1 MMLKERKMAGE
12 MEQTAIIVG
21 AGVFTDK
28 GLTREEGRSWDL
40 LIAADGG
47 LTSLQRIGL
56 EPDVIL
62 GDFDSLGY
70 VPGEEKEKKAD
81 LQERKEKEKSADRQD
96 GKKKEKDANPQ
107 KKTVPEICR
116 LPVEKDDTD
125 MAAACRL
132 AWDRGCRNIRIYGGS
147 GSRPD
152 HFLANLQLLAGYS
165 ALGGRITMI
174 TPACTVYA
182 VTDGTLSF
190 RAEEG
195 TTFSVFSHSDRSDGV
210 TIDGEVKYRIAG
222 RTLCN
227 TRALGVSNLMTGN
240 EACISVT
247 QGTLLVF
254 LYHTPVLPD

>member
-1 MMLKERKMAGE
+1 MLKERKMVGEAG
-12 MEQTAIIVG
+12 QTAIIVG
-21 AGVFTDK
+21 AGAFTDK
-28 GLTREEGRSWDL
+28 GLTGEEGGSWDL

-70 VPGEEKEKKAD
+70 IPVEE
-81 LQERKEKEKSADRQD
+81 R
-96 GKKKEKDANPQ
+96 EKDAYLH
-107 KKTVPEICR
+107 KKTTPEIVR

-247 QGTLLVF
+247 KGTLLVF
-254 LYHTPVLPD
+254 SYHTPVLPD

>member
-12 MEQTAIIVG
+12 AEQTAVIVG
-21 AGVFTDK
+21 AGAFTDK
-28 GLTREEGRSWDL
+28 GLTGEKGRTWDL
-40 LIAADGG
+40 LVAADGG

-56 EPDVIL
+56 VPDVIL

-70 VPGEEKEKKAD
+70 IPGKEREEDAD
-81 LQERKEKEKSADRQD
+81 
-96 GKKKEKDANPQ
+96 PH
-107 KKTVPEICR
+107 KKTTPEIVR

-165 ALGGRITMI
+165 ALGGTMTMV
-174 TPACTVYA
+174 TPVCTIYA
-182 VTDGTLSF
+182 VTDGMLSF

-195 TTFSVFSHSDRSDGV
+195 TTFSVFSYSDRSDGV
-210 TIDGEVKYRIAG
+210 TIGGEVKYRIADHSLG
-222 RTLCN
+222 N

-240 EACISVT
+240 EACISVAK
-247 QGTLLVF
+247 GTLLVF

>member
-12 MEQTAIIVG
+12 IEQTAVIVG
-21 AGVFTDK
+21 AGAFTDK
-28 GLTREEGRSWDL
+28 RLTGEKGRPWDL
-40 LIAADGG
+40 LVAADGG

-56 EPDVIL
+56 VPDVIL

-70 VPGEEKEKKAD
+70 IPGEEREEDAD
-81 LQERKEKEKSADRQD
+81 
-96 GKKKEKDANPQ
+96 PH
-107 KKTVPEICR
+107 KKTTPEIVR

-165 ALGGRITMI
+165 ALGGTMTMV
-174 TPACTVYA
+174 TPVCTIYA
-182 VTDGTLSF
+182 VTDGMLSF

-195 TTFSVFSHSDRSDGV
+195 TTFSVFSYSDRSDGV
-210 TIDGEVKYRIAG
+210 TIGGEVKYRIADRSLG
-222 RTLCN
+222 N

-240 EACISVT
+240 EACISVAK
-247 QGTLLVF
+247 GTLLVF

>member
-1 MMLKERKMAGE
+1 MSMCRGEKDTVRTAVRPGPDPAGE
-12 MEQTAIIVG
+12 TGRTAVIVG
-21 AGVFTDK
+21 AGTFTDK
-28 GLTREEGRSWDL
+28 GLTVEDGRSWDL

-47 LTSLQRIGL
+47 LTSLQRLGL
-56 EPDVIL
+56 VPDVIL

-70 VPGEEKEKKAD
+70 IPGEESEKGT
-81 LQERKEKEKSADRQD
+81 DRQ
-96 GKKKEKDANPQ
+96 KDEMPE
-107 KKTVPEICR
+107 TVR

-165 ALGGRITMI
+165 CLGGTVTMM
-174 TPACTVYA
+174 TPDCTVYA
-182 VTDGTLSF
+182 VTDGMLSF

-210 TIDGEVKYRIAG
+210 TIGGDVKYRIAD

-227 TRALGVSNLMTGN
+227 TRALGVSNLMTGK
-240 EACISVT
+240 EARISVT
-247 QGTLLVF
+247 KGTLLVF
-254 LYHTPVLPD
+254 VYHTPVLPD